1 MFYFDLVFNI
11 LLNNISDNL
20 QQKHTFNTKKVY
32 FLQSAVKLIDHYSYP
47 YSWVISQLWVEGY
60 QPNMGGSSTN
70 YGWKIINQL
79 RGGGGGRIHHAA
91 MGIGVAISRGWKP
104 FKQGC
109 LNLRIT
115 HISQNGFHYRNQC
128 NA

>member
-60 QPNMGGSSTN
+60 QPNMGRSSTN
-70 YGWKIINQL
+70 L
-79 RGGGGGRIHHAA
+79 GGRSSTNW
-91 MGIGVAISRGWKP
+91 GRGREEDSSCSNGDGVAISRGWKP